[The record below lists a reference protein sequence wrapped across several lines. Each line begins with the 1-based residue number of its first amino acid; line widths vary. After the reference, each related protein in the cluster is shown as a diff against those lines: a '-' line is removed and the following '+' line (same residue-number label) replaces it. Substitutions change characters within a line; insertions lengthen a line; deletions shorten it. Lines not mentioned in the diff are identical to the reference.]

1 MKQTETKMTYTIQI
15 HESIDTI
22 HDIDTIQ
29 AKNIEQAIDIVK
41 SDSRFIGVNYI
52 EGNYSYIK
60 LIKHENNNKKVQNI

>member
-29 AKNIEQAIDIVK
+29 AKNIEQAIDMIK

-52 EGNYSYIK
+52 EGNY
-60 LIKHENNNKKVQNI
+60 